1 MSWWSLKL
9 KIILISFKKP
19 CPNKY
24 TEVLPLSEENF
35 RSILPYFQHHPLV
48 QLREAPWHPHSLL
61 PACCYGNGWWWQSV
75 CHLELPGAGT
85 QKRPIPASPTW
96 FFLIVF
102 LHQADVENVTINLTQ
117 LLQTVSYRYAT
128 FWTLHICAA
137 AKQSYCDIM
146 LLHSLMCT
154 TMREAQISKC
164 GKAGVQ
170 ATG

>member
-9 KIILISFKKP
+9 KIMLISFKKP

-24 TEVLPLSEENF
+24 TELLPLSEENF

-85 QKRPIPASPTW
+85 QKHPIPASPTW

-102 LHQADVENVTINLTQ
+102 LHQADVENVTINLTHSTTTDCFCYIYVQ
-117 LLQTVSYRYAT
+117 LQE
-128 FWTLHICAA
+128 
-137 AKQSYCDIM
+137 SYCDIM

-154 TMREAQISKC
+154 TMRQAQISNG